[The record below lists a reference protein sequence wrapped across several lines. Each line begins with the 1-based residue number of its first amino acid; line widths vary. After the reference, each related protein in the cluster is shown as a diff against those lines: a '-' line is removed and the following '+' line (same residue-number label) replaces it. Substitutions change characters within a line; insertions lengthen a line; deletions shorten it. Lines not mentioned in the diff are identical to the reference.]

1 MNNENYIVIV
11 SMMIPLFMELYKE
24 NRMIDVIICAN
35 KIMIDSEWK
44 KEKKGFRDV
53 LVGYIKNEL
62 VDEMINLY
70 I

>member
-24 NRMIDVIICAN
+24 NRMIDVIIVAN

>member
-1 MNNENYIVIV
+1 MNNYIVVV

-24 NRMIDVIICAN
+24 NRMIDVIIGDN